1 MDWQQLELMYV
12 VRERVGEKEN
22 RLKSRDAGIDFFTQ
36 DARARVTTPIR
47 ACAPRAARVALH

>member
-1 MDWQQLELMYV
+1 MDWQQLMYV

-36 DARARVTTPIR
+36 QDARARVTTPIR
-47 ACAPRAARVALH
+47 ARALLGER